1 MNLVFITV
9 VNTGKTP
16 GRCVEKGCEGV
27 VVRGR
32 DKEGSGASGRFV
44 NRYVYSGT
52 SGIGDRKRV
61 KPESPFGL
69 HDKF

>member
-1 MNLVFITV
+1 M
-9 VNTGKTP
+9 
-16 GRCVEKGCEGV
+16 EKGCEGV